1 MSRASP
7 APISD
12 TDADESVVTSQMNGI
27 VTSQSRD
34 PADAPPPAAGD
45 VMKSSLSGS
54 LDEAGDEQSEASS
67 AASNNS
73 NG

>member
-12 TDADESVVTSQMNGI
+12 TDADESV

>member
-7 APISD
+7 APVSD

-27 VTSQSRD
+27 VTSQSR
-34 PADAPPPAAGD
+34 DAPPPAAGD

-67 AASNNS
+67 AASNIS